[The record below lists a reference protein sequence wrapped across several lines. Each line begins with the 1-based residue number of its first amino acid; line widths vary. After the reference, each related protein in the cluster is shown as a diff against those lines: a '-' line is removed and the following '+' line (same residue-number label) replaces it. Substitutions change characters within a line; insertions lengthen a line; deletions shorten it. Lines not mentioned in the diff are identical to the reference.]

1 MSSAESFNGSIQD
14 YVPLDHVDVGVLQ
27 RQPVQFEEIRQ
38 QGIRQKFKEFC
49 NANLTSGVDLSDLQT
64 LVSTNSNTMSGQ
76 FTGKSVSIV
85 RGEGGE
91 GFENDTLSRLTEDET
106 ELQQSLFRDEKAGV
120 EKSPHVVSSI
130 IEWLKTNIFPYV
142 NFWSD
147 MERKF
152 DYPDFVSKDQAVKEE
167 QARVICEGLLKYIKR
182 PHMGVI
188 TLDSK
193 VCFWITYRSVV
204 KKELVKYRCNA
215 SQQIKDLYVKGMEM
229 CLNDLILLLF
239 Y

>member
-1 MSSAESFNGSIQD
+1 MSSSGSSNGSIQD
-14 YVPLDHVDVGVLQ
+14 DGQLVHVDAGVLQ
-27 RQPVQFEEIRQ
+27 RQEEQFEEIRQ
-38 QGIRQKFKEFC
+38 QQIRQKFKEFC
-49 NANLTSGVDLSDLQT
+49 DANPTPGMDLSDLQT
-64 LVSTNSNTMSGQ
+64 LVSVNSNTTSGQ

-91 GFENDTLSRLTEDET
+91 GFENDALSRLTEDET
-106 ELQQSLFRDEKAGV
+106 EFQKSLFREENAGV

-142 NFWSD
+142 KFWSD
-147 MERKF
+147 EERKF
-152 DYPDFVSKDQAVKEE
+152 DYPDFVSKDQAVKED
-167 QARVICEGLLKYIKR
+167 QARVICEGLLKYSQP

-193 VCFWITYRSVV
+193 VRFWITYRSVV
-204 KKELVKYRCNA
+204 KKELVKYWCNA

-229 CLNDLILLLF
+229 CLNDFVLLLF